1 MHYDIPSSG
10 KITDGK
16 NFSVVLYYTKW
27 HLNDCEGH
35 EKANSCWTITN
46 KQTIEQTENWLLTKP
61 HPVSKTLNK
70 ISF

>member
-27 HLNDCEGH
+27 HLNDYEGH
-35 EKANSCWTITN
+35 EKANSCYGR
-46 KQTIEQTENWLLTKP
+46 
-61 HPVSKTLNK
+61 
-70 ISF
+70 